1 MKNFKFILDSEH
13 AYVSLARVMAAE
25 SVLTR
30 TRKLREK
37 FAI

>member
-1 MKNFKFILDSEH
+1 MLKFILDSEH
-13 AYVSLARVMAAE
+13 AYASLARVMAAE

-37 FAI
+37 FAL